1 MTIEEL
7 RSALRRKVVPEEVV
21 PQNVISCLIDED
33 AEPPKPDAF
42 TFLMRL
48 RALGIGSTDFVNLL
62 EGCGAPDAVVA
73 KIKQNPAMNLQG
85 LILTLENSELDSD
98 DYTRMLLTARQVWER
113 TLTLRLEKSETLSH
127 IIDEY
132 EKEEAPQIPDE
143 EPEEDSVQEEEYE
156 EEYEEEFD
164 PEYDED
170 MREMSFTAVF
180 EKISAEIKAGKI
192 APTEP
197 DNSDNEP
204 EDNSDKT
211 PEDIPE
217 KLPEAPPAKPEPEI
231 DDNIADLSFTA
242 AFDKIKA
249 EKKLA
254 FAGEQAEK
262 TAERSLALDKA
273 VEKTPEKVEEIIK
286 EKVEE
291 KIETTPEPIKEPEP
305 KPVKEPEPVKKPAK
319 NPMAEEIIKTAR
331 QKERSRILEEI
342 RRDEKEEE
350 VKEEEL
356 GEEDY
361 DEEYDPEYDDKYDDE
376 YDDEDY
382 DDEYEDD
389 DYDEDDGERDN
400 APRISRKGAII
411 WAASGAAILVCAGA
425 VIGVMVGKN
434 SGNKSQSLEYA
445 KGNAEIF
452 NKIAKAYGAGTA
464 GGESP
469 SEPSPDYSTLFGDLL
484 ISGEGSNSLGSFTLI
499 SDRTEVY
506 SVTESA
512 ISANVVENGTMR
524 SLADVAAPEDA
535 RFVAAFDEGGKL
547 YALFSGKQSGYVKV
561 SGGKAEYTVKQD
573 GVLTDYE
580 LADGEMRLGTVYTP
594 VFTETFSIDDEN
606 TYLPKTGTSELAVIP
621 AESIVMTDTT
631 GYSYGVSAGYSIE
644 NGERKTACAV
654 IGNPVAASADGR
666 FALNSDEDG
675 LLIDTSGKKS
685 ETRSTDKLLRAAFC
699 KDGAAIFEEKT
710 AAENSNSNTENNS
723 ADDANKVTLLGG
735 GLKPAA
741 ILSGVPEKITGMWF
755 DGGILTISGDG
766 NSILR
771 VDCADLEKP
780 NPLTLKTVVGVTA
793 EHSALTLET
802 YGNSLVITR
811 YDLENGKVVKL
822 CEYVKE
828 LPNEQLATLKLGD
841 PKTVVINGAQS
852 GVAYSFFDDVSV
864 VSEYVVFASGQAP
877 KTETLFDDSTG
888 FTAAFANGG
897 RISAVCGE
905 GVKTL

>member
-7 RSALRRKVVPEEVV
+7 RSAMRRKVVPEEVV

-62 EGCGAPDAVVA
+62 EGCGAPDGVVA

-132 EKEEAPQIPDE
+132 EKEDAPE
-143 EPEEDSVQEEEYE
+143 EPEISDEQEKSEKID

-192 APTEP
+192 TPSEP
-197 DNSDNEP
+197 DPDDASD
-204 EDNSDKT
+204 
-211 PEDIPE
+211 
-217 KLPEAPPAKPEPEI
+217 EAPEEIAGKAPVKPEPEREPETE
-231 DDNIADLSFTA
+231 DNIADLSFTA

-254 FAGEQAEK
+254 FAEDLAEK
-262 TAERSLALDKA
+262 TEEQSRTLENTLDNIIETSP
-273 VEKTPEKVEEIIK
+273 EKT
-286 EKVEE
+286 EE
-291 KIETTPEPIKEPEP
+291 KIEEILEEKTEPEPIKEPEP
-305 KPVKEPEPVKKPAK
+305 EPEPEPIKKPAK
-319 NPMAEEIIKTAR
+319 NPFAEEIVKTAR
-331 QKERSRILEEI
+331 QKERNRILEEI
-342 RRDEKEEE
+342 RQEEE
-350 VKEEEL
+350 DEIEEDEEEFDD
-356 GEEDY
+356 EYE
-361 DEEYDPEYDDKYDDE
+361 DEEYDDEEYDDE
-376 YDDEDY
+376 YDEDDED
-382 DDEYEDD
+382 EDG
-389 DYDEDDGERDN
+389 DYDEEDER
-400 APRISRKGAII
+400 RSSRKGAII
-411 WAASGAAILVCAGA
+411 WAASGAAILICAGA
-425 VIGVMVGKN
+425 IIGVMVGKN
-434 SGNKSQSLEYA
+434 SGGKSKSLDYA
-445 KGNAEIF
+445 KNNSEIF
-452 NKIAKAYGAGTA
+452 EKIAAAYGAEIP

-469 SEPSPDYSTLFGDLL
+469 SELGTDYSTLFGDLL
-484 ISGEGSNSLGSFTLI
+484 ISGESGSSLGSYTLG
-499 SDRTEVY
+499 TEVY
-506 SVTESA
+506 SVAEGA
-512 ISANVVENGTMR
+512 VSANIVENGAMR
-524 SLADVAAPEDA
+524 SLADITPPDKA

-547 YALFSGKQSGYVKV
+547 YALFSGRQSGYVKI

-580 LADGEMRLGTVYTP
+580 FADGEMKLGTVYTP
-594 VFTETFSIDDEN
+594 VFTETFMIEDEN
-606 TYLPKTGTSELAVIP
+606 VYLPKTGTAELAVIP
-621 AESIVMTDTT
+621 AESIIMTDTT
-631 GYSYGVSAGYSIE
+631 GYSYGVSAAYSSE

-675 LLIDTSGKKS
+675 LLVNTNGKKP
-685 ETRSTDKLLRAAFC
+685 ETRTTEKLIRAAFC
-699 KDGAAIFEEKT
+699 KDGGAILEEKISIG
-710 AAENSNSNTENNS
+710 AGENSDSNSGAENSAGANT
-723 ADDANKVTLLGG
+723 VTLLNGE
-735 GLKPAA
+735 LKPAS

-755 DGGILTISGDG
+755 DGAILTINGEGS
-766 NSILR
+766 SILR
-771 VDCADLEKP
+771 VDCAELDKP
-780 NPLTLKTVVGVTA
+780 NPLTLKTAVGVTA
-793 EHSALTLET
+793 EHSALTFET
-802 YGNSLVITR
+802 YGGTLVITR

-822 CEYVKE
+822 CEYTKE
-828 LPNEQLATLKLGD
+828 LPSEQLATLKLGD
-841 PKTVVINGAQS
+841 PKTAVIS
-852 GVAYSFFDDVSV
+852 GGTSGIAYSYFDGVSV

-877 KTETLFDDSTG
+877 KTETLFDDSKG